1 MFPIMPT
8 ALLFALIVS
17 LAGGHAIP
25 PQNAD
30 RVYSLVRMNGQPVP
44 GAVRFRSTKG
54 TMHWLRV
61 EESVLRLKRDGSF
74 VASARFYRE
83 LLREGAP
90 APRPANLRL
99 LNDAAQGRYS
109 IRRDT
114 LVLQVAKRKD
124 SAGGIVRGLISGN
137 RVRIRHTLKDGNLR
151 HNVDVEFRFDPTI
164 W

>member
-1 MFPIMPT
+1 MPT
-8 ALLFALIVS
+8 ALLVALIVS
-17 LAGGHAIP
+17 LAGSPAIP
-25 PQNAD
+25 RQNAD

-44 GAVRFRSTKG
+44 GAVQFRSTKG

-74 VASARFYRE
+74 VASARFYRQ
-83 LLREGAP
+83 LLREGA
-90 APRPANLRL
+90 APPRLATMKL
-99 LNDAAQGRYS
+99 LNDAAQGRYT

-124 SAGGIVRGLISGN
+124 SAGGTVRGVISGN
-137 RVRIRHTLKDGNLR
+137 RVRIRHTVKDGNLR
-151 HNVDVEFRFDPTI
+151 HYADVEYRFDPTI